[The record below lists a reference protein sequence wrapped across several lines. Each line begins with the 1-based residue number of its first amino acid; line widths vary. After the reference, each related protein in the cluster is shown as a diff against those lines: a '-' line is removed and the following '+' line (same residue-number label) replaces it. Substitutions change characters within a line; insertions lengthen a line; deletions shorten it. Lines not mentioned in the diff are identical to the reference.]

1 MARGMRRVPTY
12 YQDLID
18 VLGANPGHVI
28 GSTACFKAGTQV
40 ETKEGWKSIEN
51 INAGDYVVN
60 QFGEWEEVIEPT
72 SMMTHQYGYSIEITG
87 NERPIVCTD
96 NHEFLTITNNS
107 KIPKWVQAKD
117 LNLTP
122 SSNTKHIGLAPVNYT
137 YKQDSI
143 LKRAEWDNSYLAENQ
158 FSHRRIHLPNEI
170 KLTPELMRL
179 FGLFLGDGCISLKI
193 NPRISFSFNETEFDN
208 YMESFINSASKQ
220 LGISWSINKRPE
232 NHRVDISS
240 SSVDLINLFYYLFG
254 NVKAD
259 TKHFPARLRVSKEL
273 DYELVFG
280 YLLADGHFR
289 TRFYHGKATG
299 YECGEFSSA
308 SISQHLSYDL
318 YNILNQIGISSSISL
333 SNKHIDKNGTKHKDA
348 WYVTGSNKVL
358 GRINKLIG
366 YSHQDVVD
374 IFNAAILAKMNDY
387 ITINNIRY
395 RKIRF
400 KSMKKIELNE
410 IVYCLNNTTH
420 SFKCENLIV
429 HNCLGGA
436 LPTQI
441 LKAKKDGSVWEKIF
455 VWIEQMK
462 NLFGNGN
469 FYFELQPSKNPEQV
483 FVNRKL
489 IELSNQFNVPY
500 IITTDTHYLKKEDR
514 PIHKAYLN
522 AQNGDREVDDFY
534 ATTYLMDTEE
544 LESYLDLTIPE
555 LKSAY
560 DSIRRIGAMCEDYSL
575 LKPLKIPQLP
585 WRDLG
590 TYTINQ
596 RHWISEIP
604 YLEEFWNS
612 EYEGDQKLA
621 DAITLKLESVEALQ
635 KKEIYE
641 AVNECLRMTW
651 ISSEVNKAHW
661 SAYYLNLQRIIEECW
676 NAGTLVGPG
685 RGSGVGFILLYLLDI
700 TQINPQW
707 ETVQTFPWRF
717 LNPSRVSVLDVD
729 CDIEGGRRK
738 QVLDHLRKVYGDD
751 RVSNVAT
758 FRTEKSKSSIL
769 TAARGLGIDVDI
781 AQYIASLI
789 PADRGQIRS
798 LDQCMY
804 GDEESGWAPV
814 KQFVFE
820 MTENYP
826 ELWEVAHKIEGLV
839 CGIGVH
845 AGGVIF
851 VDEPFEEST
860 ALMRAPD
867 GTLCTQFDLHDSEAC
882 SLIKYDLLS
891 VEAMDK
897 IHICLDLLCD
907 NGYAERKD
915 TLRETYE
922 NVVGIYN
929 LERIEPKM
937 WEMVWNHEI
946 QSLFQMEK
954 SSGLNGIA
962 LTKPE
967 SVDDLAHLNSIIRLM
982 AQEKGG
988 EIPLNKYARFKN
1000 DIRLWYDEMEAAGLT
1015 RDEMTLL
1022 EPIIKGSYGIC
1033 ESQEAFMQLV
1043 QIPECGGFD
1052 LNFADQ
1058 LRKAIAKKNP
1068 KAYDELTKQYFENCK
1083 EKKLSRNL
1091 CNYVWNT
1098 LIATSRGYGFNLSH
1112 TLSYSLIALQEM
1124 NLAYRYPVIFWNC
1137 ACLISDAGG
1146 AESFDEDDEV
1156 LITCQEE
1163 YDDFMDFSAEDSDE
1177 EDEDDD
1183 EDESVVEKKKK
1194 KTKTTNYGKIAS
1206 AIGKFKSNGIEV
1218 APPDIN
1224 KSTYTF
1230 SPDVNNNTIRYGLS
1244 GITKV
1249 GEEIVKTIIENRPYK
1264 SVEDFL
1270 KRIKV
1275 NKPQMVN
1282 LIKSGAFDCFGDR
1295 YEIMK
1300 DYIARI
1306 SDAKKRITLQNMK
1319 MLCDFGLIPDEY
1331 DLQRRVYNFN
1341 KYLKKFK
1348 SGAVYLLDEVAIQ
1361 FYESHFSMDNLTA
1374 DAEAESGFSI
1384 LQREWDKIYQSHMD
1398 IIRPWVKK
1406 NADKL
1411 LEQVNNLLMKDMW
1424 DKYALGSLSKW
1435 EMDSVSFYSHPHE
1448 LRGNGLNRFGVT
1460 PLGDIPE
1467 EPIVEKVLTIK
1478 GRQIPIFKL
1487 YRIAGTV
1494 LDKDKNK
1501 KTVTL
1506 LTTDGVISVKIY
1518 GQVYSYYDKQISERS
1533 ADGKKHVIEKSFLSR
1548 GNKII
1553 ITGIRQTDGF
1563 LAKKYAR
1570 TPYHL
1575 VELITDIDENGAIKV
1590 KGERMEVNE

>member
-1 MARGMRRVPTY
+1 MKSGSYPGSLHNHTHYSNERLRDCIVKEDELIWYAAELGHELVAITDHETISNHVKVERVANEVKKKYPNFKVIRGNEIYLCRNGLNASNFNKDFDKYYHFILLAKDAIGHHQIREISTRAWRRSYMARGMRRVPTY

-18 VLGANPGHVI
+18 ILGANPGHVI
-28 GSTACFKAGTQV
+28 GSTA
-40 ETKEGWKSIEN
+40 
-51 INAGDYVVN
+51 
-60 QFGEWEEVIEPT
+60 
-72 SMMTHQYGYSIEITG
+72 
-87 NERPIVCTD
+87 
-96 NHEFLTITNNS
+96 
-107 KIPKWVQAKD
+107 
-117 LNLTP
+117 
-122 SSNTKHIGLAPVNYT
+122 
-137 YKQDSI
+137 
-143 LKRAEWDNSYLAENQ
+143 
-158 FSHRRIHLPNEI
+158 
-170 KLTPELMRL
+170 
-179 FGLFLGDGCISLKI
+179 
-193 NPRISFSFNETEFDN
+193 
-208 YMESFINSASKQ
+208 
-220 LGISWSINKRPE
+220 
-232 NHRVDISS
+232 
-240 SSVDLINLFYYLFG
+240 
-254 NVKAD
+254 
-259 TKHFPARLRVSKEL
+259 
-273 DYELVFG
+273 
-280 YLLADGHFR
+280 
-289 TRFYHGKATG
+289 
-299 YECGEFSSA
+299 
-308 SISQHLSYDL
+308 
-318 YNILNQIGISSSISL
+318 
-333 SNKHIDKNGTKHKDA
+333 
-348 WYVTGSNKVL
+348 
-358 GRINKLIG
+358 
-366 YSHQDVVD
+366 
-374 IFNAAILAKMNDY
+374 
-387 ITINNIRY
+387 
-395 RKIRF
+395 
-400 KSMKKIELNE
+400 
-410 IVYCLNNTTH
+410 
-420 SFKCENLIV
+420 
-429 HNCLGGA
+429 CLGGA

-441 LKAKKDGSVWEKIF
+441 LKAKKDGAVWEKIF
-455 VWIEQMK
+455 IWIEQMK
-462 NLFGNGN
+462 NLFGDEN

-534 ATTYLMDTEE
+534 ATTYLMGTEE

-560 DSIRRIGAMCEDYSL
+560 DSIRRIGAICEDYSL

-590 TYTINQ
+590 THTIDQ
-596 RHWISEIP
+596 HYWISEVP
-604 YLEEFWNS
+604 YLKEFWSS
-612 EYEGDQKLA
+612 EYEGDRELA
-621 DAITLKLESVEALQ
+621 DAITLKLESAEVLQ
-635 KKEIYE
+635 NREIYE

-867 GTLCTQFDLHDSEAC
+867 GTLCTQFDLHDAEAC

-907 NGYAERKD
+907 NGFAERKP

-929 LERIEPKM
+929 LERTEPKM

-1000 DIRLWYDEMEAAGLT
+1000 DIHLWYDEMEAAGLT

-1163 YDDFMDFSAEDSDE
+1163 YDDFMDFGAEDSDE
-1177 EDEDDD
+1177 EDDD

-1249 GEEIVKTIIENRPYK
+1249 GEEIVKAIIENRPYN

-1270 KRIKV
+1270 KRIKI

-1295 YEIMK
+1295 YTIMK
-1300 DYIARI
+1300 DYIALI

-1319 MLCDFGLIPDEY
+1319 MLCDFGFIPKEY

-1341 KYLKKFK
+1341 KYLKKAK
-1348 SGAVYLLDEVAIQ
+1348 HENLYLLDEIALQ
-1361 FYESHFSMDNLTA
+1361 FYEKNFDMDKLAPCA
-1374 DAEAESGFSI
+1374 DAESGFAI
-1384 LQREWDKIYQSHMD
+1384 IQTKWDSIYQSHMD

-1411 LEQVNNLLMKDMW
+1411 LEQVNNHLMKDMW

-1448 LRGNGLNRFGVT
+1448 LEGIDLSRFGVT

-1506 LTTDGVISVKIY
+1506 LTTDGVITVKIY
-1518 GQVYSYYDKQISERS
+1518 GQVFSYYDKQISARGADGVKHVLERS
-1533 ADGKKHVIEKSFLSR
+1533 MLAR

-1553 ITGIRQTDGF
+1553 VTGIRQTDGF
-1563 LAKKYAR
+1563 LAKKYSR
-1570 TPYHL
+1570 SPFHL
-1575 VELITDIDENGAIKV
+1575 VEQITEINEDGTIKV